1 MRDVTITRDQSRDTG
16 MAMVLLLLLAL
27 LKWGRSELLI
37 AALIVLVVNMI
48 VPQVFRPVAIAW
60 FGLAHLL
67 GAVASRVLMF
77 VVFALVVTPIGLLR
91 RALGKD
97 SLRLRAFRASADSVM
112 VVRNHTFTASD
123 LEKPY

>member
-27 LKWGRSELLI
+27 LKWGRNELLI
-37 AALIVLVVNMI
+37 AALIVHVVNMI

-97 SLRLRAFRASADSVM
+97 SLRLRAFRSGDDSVM
-112 VVRNHTFTASD
+112 VVRNHTFTAGD

>member
-1 MRDVTITRDQSRDTG
+1 MTITRDQSRDTG
-16 MAMVLLLLLAL
+16 MAMVLLLVLAL
-27 LKWGRSELLI
+27 LKWGRHELLI
-37 AALIVLVVNMI
+37 AALIVHVVNMI

-97 SLRLRAFRASADSVM
+97 SLRLRTFRSGDESVM

>member
-1 MRDVTITRDQSRDTG
+1 

-37 AALIVLVVNMI
+37 AALIVHVVNMT

-67 GAVASRVLMF
+67 GAVASRVLMV

-97 SLRLRAFRASADSVM
+97 SLRLRAFRSGNGSVM
-112 VVRNHTFTASD
+112 VERNHTFTAGD